1 MDWNIQ
7 SNYSNWNEQINNE
20 EEKLKIANIIAE
32 KVKDGDVIGFGSGS
46 TSFLAVK
53 QIAKKIKESNI
64 KITAIPTSYEIK

>member
-32 KVKDGDVIGFGSGS
+32 KVKDGDVIGFGSGFYIVFS
-46 TSFLAVK
+46 G
-53 QIAKKIKESNI
+53 
-64 KITAIPTSYEIK
+64 